1 MYQVM
6 NHPDVMSEV
15 PDAETA
21 KVVGYFGIGAGIVGG
36 LFGTAIWFFIAAAIY
51 KVIMMFMSN
60 DTSYMKLL
68 SIYVYTYTISILGA
82 IVNFIIRMILG
93 GDIETSYTSLATLF
107 ERYSCSWCCF
117 IIRSFQYLDIS
128 CNGIR
133 ITYYGWIK

>member
-1 MYQVM
+1 
-6 NHPDVMSEV
+6 
-15 PDAETA
+15 
-21 KVVGYFGIGAGIVGG
+21 
-36 LFGTAIWFFIAAAIY
+36 
-51 KVIMMFMSN
+51 MSN

-107 ERYSCSWCCF
+107 EPGTVAHGAAF